1 MIEGSSDTRSPAPCI
16 IDTGIIVNKRDM
28 QKVLADLDRVRYL
41 HIQGGKPLSR
51 GEGYVVEVFADP
63 HHATIVTNHSL
74 YLNVNS
80 FDCLELKQGVKSQTY
95 FDLVQEGRILRLV
108 PLTSPLKDES
118 ADPNMNSATLEA
130 ALAQVIA
137 AKLDAQLDEGGD
149 MVEDWG
155 LGNSDW

>member
-1 MIEGSSDTRSPAPCI
+1 MIDRSSNTRPPAPCI

-41 HIQGGKPLSR
+41 HIEAGKPLSR
-51 GEGYVVEVFADP
+51 GEGFVVEVFSDP
-63 HHATIVTNHSL
+63 QHSTIVTNHSL

-80 FDCLELKQGVKSQTY
+80 FDCLELKQGVQSQTY

-108 PLTSPLKDES
+108 PLTSPLKDQEEPS
-118 ADPNMNSATLEA
+118 MNSATLEA

-155 LGNSDW
+155 LGSGDW